1 MATPP
6 SQVLAAKGILAALQL
21 SLVAAASSAAD
32 TAGGSGAQDFRAGF
46 NSLGAFA
53 SVNHLHWHTGFMR
66 EVFGGASTTPAA
78 FPCELSPRTTVL
90 EAPGLLRLSRTT
102 AWPLPL
108 LVFEALPVI
117 PRPRGRSARQ
127 GATAAA
133 AAALGAAQAVLAR
146 VAGTVVSALQA
157 ANTPHS
163 VLITDGGLTLLLAP
177 RRGQSFLQGLQQQG
191 ALTAGLNLAVA
202 EVCGLAVAL
211 TQEAYDG
218 LTDAAYT
225 AMLRAAA
232 LPEPEFEGIVGV
244 AEKAVAGEAAAAR
257 GVQLQNSP
265 VPAMPGLT

>member
-66 EVFGGASTTPAA
+66 EVFGGASTPAA

-146 VAGTVVSALQA
+146 VVGTVVSALQA